1 MSVITPSK
9 EQSKRSAADIFAAFE
24 YQWNYFVLMLLKEND
39 DAATVSFELLDDVD
53 TQTEEGITLYQIKHS
68 VRKSSKRKTI
78 NLSNRDTDL
87 WKTISIWMKN
97 IDERPDILE
106 NSTFQLITNKEISEN
121 AFVKAVEAYK
131 ETLSDDKLKSA
142 IDAIKETERV
152 KNGIVTP
159 NTSKKTTLYTH
170 LFNIIRH

>member
-53 TQTEEGITLYQIKHS
+53 IQTEEGITLYQIKHS
-68 VRKSSKRKTI
+68 VRKSSKGETI

-87 WKTISIWMKN
+87 WKTISIWMKF
-97 IDERPDILE
+97 IEEQPDILE
-106 NSTFQLITNKEISEN
+106 NSTFELITNKEISEN

-142 IDAIKETERV
+142 IDAIKESERL
-152 KNGIVTP
+152 KITN
-159 NTSKKTTLYTH
+159 
-170 LFNIIRH
+170 